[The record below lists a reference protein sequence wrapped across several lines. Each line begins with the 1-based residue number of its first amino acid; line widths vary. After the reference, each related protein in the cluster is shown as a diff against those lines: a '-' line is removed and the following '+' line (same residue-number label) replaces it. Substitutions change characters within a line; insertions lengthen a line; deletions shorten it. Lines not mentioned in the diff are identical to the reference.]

1 MTSNFPAS
9 HSRSIL
15 NSRISASLLL
25 SVALAACGGGGTPAG
40 TSVGAAPSA
49 DNATEDTISPSHQ
62 RGAPTSPGAGTS
74 SGGAPP
80 SGSSSGGV
88 VGGSSS
94 GGVPGG
100 SSGGTVIGTP
110 GGGSSGGTPIPGGSS
125 GGTGGGVPSTDLQA
139 PTVPTNVAAT
149 NVAANQLTLNW
160 TVSTDDQAILAYDVL
175 GQQAVVAT
183 VANPP
188 AQIAGLT
195 PGTQYSF
202 QVRARD
208 TAGNLSTPSAAIV
221 VTTLASGTP
230 TTPPGTP
237 PAPPPVGATGLEIY
251 TQSCAVCHGADG
263 QGTALT
269 PPAPVTRAMTLEEIR
284 LATEQR
290 MPPAN
295 PGSCLGDCSAKV
307 AQYIFDTFTDKGVPA
322 LVTDPLAGLPD
333 GSTQIAS
340 VCSRAAASNRSD
352 VVRDTFCGATPRQ
365 ITSLRDL
372 QAALGLA
379 FTNPNPVDPRRGNGG
394 NGNPAFALT
403 GHSSS
408 LVARSVNAINPRAII
423 FTHVVNGAAP
433 PGYVAM
439 GFVRGDQFV
448 EVAAADRNNNNALNF
463 YLVRF
468 TQACNVSGTCTDGD
482 LLTPA
487 IESNWLD
494 VTVYDDVD
502 LRNTVVDCLQCHQVN
517 GPGTTKILRMQ
528 ELEFPWTHWFRNN
541 TAGSV
546 LLADFRAAH
555 GTTEDYAGIPANLI
569 SASDP
574 EELEDLVLSAGFR
587 QPNEFPTRTIE
598 AEVRRTA
605 GQPADNS
612 VPGVSATWDRIYAN
626 SVTAQAIAV
635 PYHDVKVTDPSR
647 LGAAIQAYQGFRN
660 GTLSAAALPDLR
672 DLFYEAQLRDIGFKV
687 QAGLDGRGIITQ
699 GCGQCH
705 NSRLDQTISR
715 ARFNIDLN
723 AMSDTQGG
731 VLSGAARDQEIGVA
745 ISRLLMNAEDVRKM
759 PPEMF
764 RTLEPAEIDLA
775 IGYLCGQVSTPIAQ
789 CAGK

>member
-1 MTSNFPAS
+1 MNSKLLTD
-9 HSRSIL
+9 SRFVL
-15 NSRISASLLL
+15 PCRFAAMFGLSL
-25 SVALAACGGGGTPAG
+25 VLAACGGGTASSPN
-40 TSVGAAPSA
+40 AAEGPSA
-49 DNATEDTISPSHQ
+49 DNTTDDTV
-62 RGAPTSPGAGTS
+62 TS
-74 SGGAPP
+74 SHRRDPTPP
-80 SGSSSGGV
+80 SVGGSSGGV
-88 VGGSSS
+88 PGAGSSGGVIGGSSS
-94 GGVPGG
+94 GGVIGGSSSGGIIGGSSSGGVIGG
-100 SSGGTVIGTP
+100 SSGGAS
-110 GGGSSGGTPIPGGSS
+110 GGSSGGASG
-125 GGTGGGVPSTDLQA
+125 GGTGGAPLIDVQA
-139 PTVPTNVAAT
+139 PTTPSNVVAT
-149 NVAANQLTLNW
+149 TVAANQVDLSW
-160 TVSTDDQAILAYDVL
+160 AISTDDQAVTAYDVVN
-175 GQQAVVAT
+175 QTTVVAT

-188 AQIAGLT
+188 AQILGLT
-195 PGTQYSF
+195 PATQYSF
-202 QVRARD
+202 QIRARD
-208 TAGNLSTPSAAIV
+208 AAGNVSTPSTALV
-221 VTTLASGTP
+221 VTTLAVGTP
-230 TTPPGTP
+230 GEPTT
-237 PAPPPVGATGLEIY
+237 PPPVGATGQEIY
-251 TQSCAVCHGADG
+251 AQSCAVCHGVDG
-263 QGTALT
+263 LGSALV

-290 MPPAN
+290 MPPAS
-295 PGSCLGDCSAKV
+295 PGSCVGECSAQV
-307 AQYIFDTFTDKGVPA
+307 AQYIFDTFTNKDVPA
-322 LVTDPLAGLPD
+322 LVTDPLAGLPE
-333 GSTQIAS
+333 GSTQMAS
-340 VCSRAAASNRSD
+340 LCSRIAASNRSD
-352 VVRDTFCGATPRQ
+352 VVRDTFCSATPRQ

-379 FTNPNPVDPRRGNGG
+379 FTNPNPTGGRRGG

-423 FTHVVNGAAP
+423 FTHVANGVAP
-433 PGYVAM
+433 SGYVAM

-468 TQACNVSGTCTDGD
+468 TQACNVSDTCSDGD

-487 IESNWLD
+487 VESNWLD

-528 ELEFPWTHWFRNN
+528 ELEFPWTHWFRSN
-541 TAGSV
+541 TAGNV

-569 SASDP
+569 AASNP
-574 EELEDLVLSAGFR
+574 EELEDLVLTAGFR
-587 QPNEFPTRTIE
+587 QPNEFPTEVIE

-612 VPGVSATWDRIYAN
+612 VPGVSPTWDRIYAN
-626 SVTAQAIAV
+626 SVTGQAIAV
-635 PYHDVKVTDPSR
+635 PYHDVKVTDPTR
-647 LGAAIQAYQGFRN
+647 LSAAIQAYQGFRN
-660 GTLSAAALPDLR
+660 GTLSAAALPNLR

-687 QAGLDGRGIITQ
+687 KAGLDGPGIVTQ
-699 GCGQCH
+699 ACGQCH
-705 NSRLDQTISR
+705 NSRLDQTIGR

-764 RTLEPAEIDLA
+764 RTLESAEIDLV
-775 IGYLCGQVSTPIAQ
+775 IGYLCGQVSAPIAQ
-789 CAGK
+789 CAGR